1 MAVNRARWRNLGD
14 VMMNLSPSLES
25 ESVTTWTLTQL
36 NRDDV
41 ARTNTRHFGKSK
53 DILNTKT
60 RAFIVQAPLTQR
72 TEPANESISWL
83 YLLLFS
89 KNQSKSLLN
98 YPLSQADENVWYYDL
113 RSTIVEMSTDTRK
126 ITYATSQ
133 KLQRRLLTLSS
144 STYVL
149 RYLSKYCPVW
159 GNSGAYNDVL
169 WNSLPIP
176 FLRSDFVGCSCCTL
190 FTGMFTIKKIAVRT
204 TKILKWR
211 QWCNPEFKSR
221 WLLTLPCL

>member
-53 DILNTKT
+53 DILNSKT

-72 TEPANESISWL
+72 TEPTNEISWL

-89 KNQSKSLLN
+89 NNQTKSLHN
-98 YPLSQADENVWYYDL
+98 YLFSQTDEHVWHYDL
-113 RSTIVEMSTDTRK
+113 RSTIAEISTNARK
-126 ITYATSQ
+126 ISYESQTSTASVNTVL
-133 KLQRRLLTLSS
+133 KHKRFEVALQ
-144 STYVL
+144 
-149 RYLSKYCPVW
+149 
-159 GNSGAYNDVL
+159 
-169 WNSLPIP
+169 I
-176 FLRSDFVGCSCCTL
+176 
-190 FTGMFTIKKIAVRT
+190 
-204 TKILKWR
+204 
-211 QWCNPEFKSR
+211 
-221 WLLTLPCL
+221 LPCMR

>member
-53 DILNTKT
+53 DILNIKI

-72 TEPANESISWL
+72 TEPTNENISWL

-89 KNQSKSLLN
+89 KNQTKSLLN
-98 YPLSQADENVWYYDL
+98 YLLSQADEHVWHYDL
-113 RSTIVEMSTDTRK
+113 RSTIVEISNDTRK
-126 ITYATSQ
+126 ISYKSQTSTASVNTIF
-133 KLQRRLLTLSS
+133 KHNTFWGSS
-144 STYVL
+144 ANTARYEVTQVL
-149 RYLSKYCPVW
+149 ITSYYGIVYPYLSYGVTLW
-159 GNSGAYNDVL
+159 GVRVA
-169 WNSLPIP
+169 P
-176 FLRSDFVGCSCCTL
+176 FLPECS
-190 FTGMFTIKKIAVRT
+190 
-204 TKILKWR
+204 
-211 QWCNPEFKSR
+211 
-221 WLLTLPCL
+221 LLNK